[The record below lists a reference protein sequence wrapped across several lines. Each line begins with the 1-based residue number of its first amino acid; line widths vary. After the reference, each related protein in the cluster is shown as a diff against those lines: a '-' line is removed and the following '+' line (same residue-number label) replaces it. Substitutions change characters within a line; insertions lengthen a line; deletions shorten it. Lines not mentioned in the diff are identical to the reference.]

1 LFKANLIHIMKAL
14 AIKKEMHHAIDLIED
29 KDFLKAIHTILNEKS
44 KEYAF
49 ELSED
54 EKKELDAAHK
64 QYKLGKSKSYTVAEV
79 RKQAYSKLKK

>member
-1 LFKANLIHIMKAL
+1 MKAL

-54 EKKELDAAHK
+54 EKKELDTTQK

-79 RKQAYSKLKK
+79 RKHAYSKLKK

>member
-1 LFKANLIHIMKAL
+1 MSAASRKRIGRPDEIAG
-14 AIKKEMHHAIDLIED
+14 
-29 KDFLKAIHTILNEKS
+29 KDTDNAELKAMGNEKTL
-44 KEYAF
+44 F
-49 ELSED
+49 LGMVSED

>member
-1 LFKANLIHIMKAL
+1 MKAL

-54 EKKELDAAHK
+54 EKKELDATRK

>member
-1 LFKANLIHIMKAL
+1 MKAL

-29 KDFLKAIHTILNEKS
+29 KDFLKAVHTILNEKS

-54 EKKELDAAHK
+54 EKKELDATRK